1 MWVGT
6 IILCRPR
13 SEQLFPIPYASHY
26 NPHGLAV
33 GDVNGDGSPDIVLA
47 DYNNGLVV
55 LRNTTQPTK
64 APAAPVLT
72 AAVPAVGSVS
82 ITWTQPP
89 ASGGS
94 ASGYRVYRGTSSG
107 SETLLASLG
116 TATSFTDA
124 TASPGT
130 TYYYEVT
137 GANPVGESARSNER
151 SSAAT
156 TVPAAPRLTAA
167 TPGAGGSS
175 LQWDAPASDGG
186 APITGYRIYRG
197 TSTAA
202 MGLLATVGAANRS
215 YTDAAVT
222 GGSSYSY
229 TVTAVNVAG
238 EGPASNQLS
247 ATAWS
252 VPGAPTLT
260 GARGLKGGVAL
271 TWTAPASNGGTPVT
285 AYRIYRGSTSG
296 GETLLATVGNVAS
309 YTDSTAPNG
318 KTTYYQVAAV
328 NAVGAGQRS
337 NELAAKRT
345 G

>member
-1 MWVGT
+1 MRYVALLADPPEVSLSVT
-6 IILCRPR
+6 DDIAHFAVHQPDLPR
-13 SEQLFPIPYASHY
+13 
-26 NPHGLAV
+26 
-33 GDVNGDGSPDIVLA
+33 VLA
-47 DYNNGLVV
+47 
-55 LRNTTQPTK
+55 
-64 APAAPVLT
+64 
-72 AAVPAVGSVS
+72 
-82 ITWTQPP
+82 
-89 ASGGS
+89 
-94 ASGYRVYRGTSSG
+94 
-107 SETLLASLG
+107 E
-116 TATSFTDA
+116 F
-124 TASPGT
+124 
-130 TYYYEVT
+130 
-137 GANPVGESARSNER
+137 
-151 SSAAT
+151 
-156 TVPAAPRLTAA
+156 
-167 TPGAGGSS
+167 
-175 LQWDAPASDGG
+175 
-186 APITGYRIYRG
+186 
-197 TSTAA
+197 A